1 MEKRLT
7 HYAQKF
13 REHFSI
19 FSKFSTCGTWFPD
32 FSDFSPKKCVLG
44 PGDVFGC
51 FPCPLFYRFV
61 HHIENVPQ
69 TLSDAPQKLIVY
81 MCLSIWHWPFKKTFL
96 KTSKYLRKGY
106 RENPFFS
113 IALPIELPID
123 SAWNH

>member
-1 MEKRLT
+1 MHRNFVN
-7 HYAQKF
+7 KF
-13 REHFSI
+13 KI
-19 FSKFSTCGTWFPD
+19 FSNFQNLEPGFHIFQTPD
-32 FSDFSPKKCVLG
+32 PIKCVLG